1 MVTGKSAV
9 KKLEDEFEVEGL
21 EPFFYNKA
29 TWVGWA
35 EEEMER
41 QRRKK
46 EEQER
51 KQEEKERRGKAHNQ
65 VKNSIIEFDP
75 KVGHKVY
82 TRFFLRDFSIFD
94 INEKSPVPP
103 MRYTDSKY
111 EDEFGL
117 EDSANILSVGIV
129 SSDIGFPLNVYGTVI
144 ARGSIDYNC
153 IYLFH
158 RGRDDCQPIK
168 LEDEVLVLTGPGR
181 GLVLVDFI
189 YLEIDLKIKEDG
201 VYPDRNFSK
210 GLLSIDGR
218 VLSRENDLVVT
229 SDTLDSWLSSV
240 EVRFAT
246 VLNSVEGTFE
256 IKLLEGHFYG
266 TITVGISGIDQRIV
280 IHDSEA
286 DGVVTCDESG
296 AITLRRRVMTLCL
309 LSRKLVFHIDNN
321 AGGVLGE
328 QTIDFTPS
336 RTGADQGETWCG
348 DGKFEVRVDWSLM
361 DHMP

>member
-129 SSDIGFPLNVYGTVI
+129 SSDIGFPLNVYGTII
-144 ARGSIDYNC
+144 ARGSIDYKC

-240 EVRFAT
+240 DVRFAT

-296 AITLRRRVMTLCL
+296 AITLQ
-309 LSRKLVFHIDNN
+309 S
-321 AGGVLGE
+321 
-328 QTIDFTPS
+328 
-336 RTGADQGETWCG
+336 
-348 DGKFEVRVDWSLM
+348 
-361 DHMP
+361 